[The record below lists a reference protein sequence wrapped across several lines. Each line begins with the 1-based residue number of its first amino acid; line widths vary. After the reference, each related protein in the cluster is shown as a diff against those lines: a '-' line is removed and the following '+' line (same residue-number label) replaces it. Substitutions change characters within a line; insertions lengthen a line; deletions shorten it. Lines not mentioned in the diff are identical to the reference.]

1 MNKLKHKEHIIIS
14 NIINIDNNYKNCSSR
29 LLLLFIYSK
38 SIKHICLKKNAIKRT
53 TNGLLLKM
61 SKKNEE

>member
-14 NIINIDNNYKNCSSR
+14 NIINIDNNYKDGR
-29 LLLLFIYSK
+29 LLPFIYSK
-38 SIKHICLKKNAIKRT
+38 SLKHICLTNALKRT
-53 TNGLLLKM
+53 ANGLLLIL